1 MVEEEVLRAVKLYR
15 GKTTKISQF
24 PNYTYVLW
32 YGCVYLYGGV
42 LAALRRPYVGQDK
55 FERAHFS
62 KHNLNFKFVI
72 S

>member
-1 MVEEEVLRAVKLYR
+1 MV
-15 GKTTKISQF
+15 
-24 PNYTYVLW
+24 W
-32 YGCVYLYGGV
+32 YAYIYIYGGV

-55 FERAHFS
+55 FERPHFS